1 MGNFNL
7 VKNQE
12 QFDSL
17 VNLVSFETVLEHLRE
32 FDLESKYL
40 LKYIDKIPNDYA
52 HLLEIPN
59 LKTLSDET
67 IKMLINSEL
76 YINKSELLQS
86 IIDLKRL
93 KFFEA
98 DIVEQLENKNFN
110 LIMSWGYNQKY
121 QEIGKYCIFT
131 QEYIADKICKDANF
145 SQEFNWQF
153 ENCVKQNCYQ
163 FEVENYNPGNVLYL
177 CETSNFE
184 KLVLNL
190 DKHFEINKTIE
201 NLKNGVQH
209 SKYSD
214 IIFKFETNE
223 VSHQKRKISIKSCK
237 IYYDETKYEV
247 AKTGINASLFFS
259 FPYIE
264 RSFAITMET
273 IEKFYTITLKN

>member
-17 VNLVSFETVLEHLRE
+17 VNLVSFENVLQHLRE
-32 FDLESKYL
+32 FDLESTYL

-59 LKTLSDET
+59 LKTLSDEIIT
-67 IKMLINSEL
+67 MLINSEL

-86 IIDLKRL
+86 IIDCKRL
-93 KFFEA
+93 EYFES
-98 DIVEQLENKNFN
+98 DIVKQLENKNFN
-110 LIMSWGYNQKY
+110 LIVSWGYTQNY

-131 QEYIADKICKDANF
+131 QRYIAEKICKDADF
-145 SQEFNWQF
+145 SQEFKWQF
-153 ENCVKQNCYQ
+153 ENCIKQNCYQ

-214 IIFKFETNE
+214 IVIKFEKHE
-223 VSHQKRKISIKSCK
+223 VLSNKRKISLKKCSIV
-237 IYYDETKYEV
+237 YDENKYEV
-247 AKTGINASLFFS
+247 TKTGINSSLFFAY
-259 FPYIE
+259 PYIE
-264 RSFAITMET
+264 NSFLKTMET
-273 IEKFYTITLKN
+273 IENFYTITLKN